1 MEQQTIDK
9 LMEIKKLYEAGVL
22 TKEEMEA
29 EKAKILRPISSVT
42 SESKKETVASNDKP
56 QPRTSK
62 GTLKQGLSK
71 DTKIWLIAGSVV
83 AVMLIIAIIIQNGR
97 SSSNQTYDNDYAVAD
112 TDTVMVA
119 DTDYDTAVDDSQEQ
133 TPQSYADKAED
144 YIGGLD
150 TDTRVVASL
159 TDDDRHCV
167 YTLTEVEAGWGRVNS
182 MYCHNLE
189 TGSTNIVNVPYK
201 VEGEE
206 DNGEQVADAKM
217 IGNNLYVI
225 NTSYRCGSSVA
236 CLNTL
241 TNNWSCAVRACADAK
256 FVGSNKLKVTY
267 SKLVYEGECLADNQY
282 EYRDKVITLK

>member
-1 MEQQTIDK
+1 MDKEVMDK
-9 LMEIKKLYEAGVL
+9 LMEIKKLYDAGVL
-22 TKEEMEA
+22 TKEEMEV
-29 EKAKILRPISSVT
+29 EKAKILRPTSVA

-97 SSSNQTYDNDYAVAD
+97 SSNSQTYDNDYAVAD
-112 TDTVMVA
+112 TDTVMVD

-133 TPQSYADKAED
+133 TPQSYGDKAEN

-167 YTLTEVEAGWGRVNS
+167 YTLTEVEAGWGRINS
-182 MYCHNLE
+182 LYCHNLE
-189 TGSTNIVNVPYK
+189 TSSTNIVNVPYK

-206 DNGEQVADAKM
+206 EAGEQVADAKM
-217 IGNNLYVI
+217 VGDNLYVV
-225 NTSYRCGSSVA
+225 NTSYRCGQSVA
-236 CLNTL
+236 CLNTR
-241 TNNWSCAVRACADAK
+241 TGKWSCVVRACASAD
-256 FVGSNKLKVTY
+256 FISNNRLKVSY
-267 SKLVYEGECLADNQY
+267 AKLVYEGECLADNRY
-282 EYRDKVITLK
+282 EYTDKVITLK